1 MNKKQEEEIEEVM
14 YLHQIALADILAASA
29 AESVAV
35 SSAEALRLLRR
46 GKYTIAE
53 WEGIND
59 RIIDEYSARLD
70 EGGSM
75 CVDRV
80 LEELPNGKVAVSTRR
95 VFVPW
100 LSDMRKRE
108 SKEIITLIAEAEAAG
123 VHPRNIA
130 KQLEDKFAGTAHNAL
145 TAARTEAQKLRS
157 DARSE
162 YFREAGV
169 EYVQYISADDDR
181 TRPEHAA
188 RHGKIYRHRDAPWLG
203 EYNCRCTL
211 VPADYLVNR
220 KGAKVEESQVE
231 ILPQEDISE

>member
-59 RIIDEYSARLD
+59 RIIDEYSARLN

-80 LEELPNGKVAVSTRR
+80 LKDLGDGKVAVSTRR
-95 VFVPW
+95 IFVPW
-100 LSDMRKRE
+100 LSDMRKEE
-108 SKEIITLIAEAEAAG
+108 STAILELIRDAEAAG

-130 KQLEDKFAGTAHNAL
+130 RQLHDHFDGTRHRAL

-169 EYVQYISADDDR
+169 KYVIYISADDDR
-181 TRPEHAA
+181 TRPEHSA
-188 RHGKIYRHRDAPWLG
+188 RHGKIYRHEDAPWLG

-211 VPADYLVNR
+211 APADYRVR

-231 ILPQEDISE
+231 IIQEDIIEG

>member
-1 MNKKQEEEIEEVM
+1 MNQKQAEEIEEVM
-14 YLHQIALADILAASA
+14 YLHQIALAEILAASA
-29 AESVAV
+29 AESIAV
-35 SSAEALRLLRR
+35 SSAEALRLLKR

-53 WEGIND
+53 WEGINE
-59 RIIDEYSARLD
+59 RILEEYSARLN

-80 LEELPNGKVAVSTRR
+80 LEDVGGGKVAVSTRR

-100 LSDMRKRE
+100 LNDMREKE
-108 SKEIITLIAEAEAAG
+108 SREIIELIRDAEAEG
-123 VHPRNIA
+123 VHPNNIA
-130 KQLEDKFAGTAHNAL
+130 RQLKQYFEGTAHNAL

-169 EYVQYISADDDR
+169 RYVQYIAAMDER

-188 RHGKIYRHRDAPWLG
+188 RNGKIYRHEDAPWLG

-211 VPADYLVNR
+211 APADYLVHR

-231 ILPQEDISE
+231 ILPQKDIEE

>member
-46 GKYTIAE
+46 GKYPIAE

-59 RIIDEYSARLD
+59 RIIEEYSARLN

-80 LEELPNGKVAVSTRR
+80 LEELPGGKVAVSTRR

-108 SKEIITLIAEAEAAG
+108 SAEIITLIAEAEAAG

-162 YFREAGV
+162 
-169 EYVQYISADDDR
+169 
-181 TRPEHAA
+181 
-188 RHGKIYRHRDAPWLG
+188 
-203 EYNCRCTL
+203 
-211 VPADYLVNR
+211 
-220 KGAKVEESQVE
+220 
-231 ILPQEDISE
+231 

>member
-59 RIIDEYSARLD
+59 RIIDEYSARLN

-80 LEELPNGKVAVSTRR
+80 LEELPGGKVAVSTRR

-108 SKEIITLIAEAEAAG
+108 SAEIITLIAEAEAAG

-162 YFREAGV
+162 YFRSAGV

-211 VPADYLVNR
+211 APADYLVNR

-231 ILPQEDISE
+231 ILPQKDISE

>member
-1 MNKKQEEEIEEVM
+1 MNQKQAEEIEEVM
-14 YLHQIALADILAASA
+14 YLHQIALAEILAASA
-29 AESVAV
+29 AGTVAI
-35 SSAEALRLLRR
+35 SSAEALRLLKR

-53 WEGIND
+53 WEGINE
-59 RIIDEYSARLD
+59 RILAEYSARLN

-80 LEELPNGKVAVSTRR
+80 LEDVGGGKVAVSTRR

-100 LSDMRKRE
+100 LNDMREKE
-108 SKEIITLIAEAEAAG
+108 SREIIELIRDAEAAG
-123 VHPRNIA
+123 VHPNNIA
-130 KQLEDKFAGTAHNAL
+130 RQLKQYFEGTAHNAL

-169 EYVQYISADDDR
+169 RYVQYIAAMDER

-188 RHGKIYRHRDAPWLG
+188 RNGKIYRHSDAPWLG

-211 VPADYLVNR
+211 APADYLVNR
-220 KGAKVEESQVE
+220 KGAKVEDSQVE
-231 ILPQEDISE
+231 ILQEKDISE

>member
-59 RIIDEYSARLD
+59 RIIEEYSARLN

-80 LEELPNGKVAVSTRR
+80 LEELPGGKVAVSTRR

-108 SKEIITLIAEAEAAG
+108 SAEIITLIAEAEVAG

-211 VPADYLVNR
+211 APADYLVNR

-231 ILPQEDISE
+231 ILPQKDISE

>member
-1 MNKKQEEEIEEVM
+1 M
-14 YLHQIALADILAASA
+14 YLHQIALAEILSASA
-29 AESVAV
+29 TETVAI
-35 SSAEALRLLRR
+35 SSAEALRLLKR
-46 GKYTIAE
+46 GKYTIGE

-59 RIIDEYSARLD
+59 RIIEEYSARLN

-80 LEELPNGKVAVSTRR
+80 LEDIGGGRVAVSTRR

-100 LSDMRKRE
+100 LSDMRE
-108 SKEIITLIAEAEAAG
+108 KETEDILTLIAEAEADG

-130 KQLEDKFAGTAHNAL
+130 RQLKGYFEGTAHNAL
-145 TAARTEAQKLRS
+145 TAARTEAQKLRA

-169 EYVQYISADDDR
+169 EYVQYIAAMDER

-188 RHGKIYRHRDAPWLG
+188 RNGKIYRHSDAPWLG

-211 VPADYLVNR
+211 APADYLVNR
-220 KGAKVEESQVE
+220 KGAKVADSQVE
-231 ILPQEDISE
+231 ILQEKDISE

>member
-1 MNKKQEEEIEEVM
+1 MNKKQAEEIEEVM
-14 YLHQIALADILAASA
+14 YLHQIALAEILSASA
-29 AESVAV
+29 TETVAI

-59 RIIDEYSARLD
+59 RIIEEYSARLN

-80 LEELPNGKVAVSTRR
+80 LEELPGGKVAVSTRR
-95 VFVPW
+95 VFIPW

-108 SKEIITLIAEAEAAG
+108 SAEIITLIAEAEAAG

-145 TAARTEAQKLRS
+145 TAARTEAQKLRA

-169 EYVQYISADDDR
+169 EYVQYIAAMDER

-188 RHGKIYRHRDAPWLG
+188 RNGKIYRHSDAPWLG

-211 VPADYLVNR
+211 APADYLVNR

-231 ILPQEDISE
+231 ILQEKDISE

>member
-1 MNKKQEEEIEEVM
+1 MNKKQAEEIEEVM
-14 YLHQIALADILAASA
+14 YLHQIALAEILAASA
-29 AESVAV
+29 AESIAV
-35 SSAEALRLLRR
+35 SSAEALRLLKR

-53 WEGIND
+53 WEGINE
-59 RIIDEYSARLD
+59 RILEEYSARLN

-80 LEELPNGKVAVSTRR
+80 LEDVGGGKVAVSTRR

-100 LSDMRKRE
+100 LNDMREKE
-108 SKEIITLIAEAEAAG
+108 SREIIELIRDAEAAG
-123 VHPRNIA
+123 VHPNNIA
-130 KQLEDKFAGTAHNAL
+130 RQLKQYFEGTAHNAL

-169 EYVQYISADDDR
+169 RYVQYIAAMDER

-188 RHGKIYRHRDAPWLG
+188 RNGKIYRHEDAPWLG

-211 VPADYLVNR
+211 APADYLVNR

-231 ILPQEDISE
+231 ILPQKDIEG

>member
-1 MNKKQEEEIEEVM
+1 MNKKQAEEIEEVM
-14 YLHQIALADILAASA
+14 YLHQIALAEILAASA
-29 AESVAV
+29 AESIAV
-35 SSAEALRLLRR
+35 SSAEALRLLKR

-53 WEGIND
+53 WEGINE
-59 RIIDEYSARLD
+59 RILEEYSARLN

-80 LEELPNGKVAVSTRR
+80 LEDVGGGKVAVSTRR

-100 LSDMRKRE
+100 LNDMREKE
-108 SKEIITLIAEAEAAG
+108 SREIIELIRDAEAAG
-123 VHPRNIA
+123 VHPNNIA
-130 KQLEDKFAGTAHNAL
+130 RQLKQYFEGTAHNAL

-169 EYVQYISADDDR
+169 RYVQYIAAMDER

-188 RHGKIYRHRDAPWLG
+188 RNGKIYRHEDAPWLG

-211 VPADYLVNR
+211 APADYLVNR

-231 ILPQEDISE
+231 ILPQKDIEE

>member
-1 MNKKQEEEIEEVM
+1 MNKKQAEEIEGVM
-14 YLHQIALADILAASA
+14 YLHQIALAEILSASA
-29 AESVAV
+29 AETVAI
-35 SSAEALRLLRR
+35 SSAEALRLLKR

-53 WEGIND
+53 WEGLND
-59 RIIDEYSARLD
+59 RIIDEYSARLN

-80 LEELPNGKVAVSTRR
+80 LEDIGGGRVAVSTRR

-100 LSDMRKRE
+100 LSDMRE
-108 SKEIITLIAEAEAAG
+108 KETEDILTLIAEAEADG

-130 KQLEDKFAGTAHNAL
+130 RQLKGYFEGTAHNAL
-145 TAARTEAQKLRS
+145 TAARTEAQKLRA

-169 EYVQYISADDDR
+169 EYVQYIAAMDER

-188 RHGKIYRHRDAPWLG
+188 RNGKIYRHSDAPWLG

-211 VPADYLVNR
+211 APADYLVNR
-220 KGAKVEESQVE
+220 KGAKVEDSQVE
-231 ILPQEDISE
+231 ILQEKDISE

>member
-1 MNKKQEEEIEEVM
+1 MNKKQAEDIEEVM
-14 YLHQIALADILAASA
+14 YLHQIALAEILAASA

-35 SSAEALRLLRR
+35 SSAEALRLLKR

-53 WEGIND
+53 WEGINE
-59 RIIDEYSARLD
+59 RIIDEYSARLN

-80 LEELPNGKVAVSTRR
+80 LEELPDGKVAVSTRR

-100 LSDMRKRE
+100 LSDMRQKE
-108 SKEIITLIAEAEAAG
+108 SAEIITLIAEAEAAG

-130 KQLEDKFAGTAHNAL
+130 RQLKDKFDSTAHNAL

-169 EYVQYISADDDR
+169 KYVQYIAAMDER

-188 RHGKIYRHRDAPWLG
+188 RNGKIYRHEDAPWLG

-211 VPADYLVNR
+211 APADYLVNR
-220 KGAKVEESQVE
+220 KGAKVEDSQVE
-231 ILPQEDISE
+231 ILPQTDISE

>member
-59 RIIDEYSARLD
+59 RIIEEYSARLN

-80 LEELPNGKVAVSTRR
+80 LEELPGGKVAVSTRR

-108 SKEIITLIAEAEAAG
+108 SAEIITLIAEAEAAG

-211 VPADYLVNR
+211 APADYLVNR

-231 ILPQEDISE
+231 ILPQGDISE

>member
-14 YLHQIALADILAASA
+14 YLHQIALAGILAASA

-59 RIIDEYSARLD
+59 RIIEEYSARLN

-80 LEELPNGKVAVSTRR
+80 LEELPGGKVAVSTRR

-211 VPADYLVNR
+211 APADYLVNR

-231 ILPQEDISE
+231 ILPQGDISE

>member
-1 MNKKQEEEIEEVM
+1 MNQKQAEEIEEVM
-14 YLHQIALADILAASA
+14 YLHQIALAEILAASA
-29 AESVAV
+29 AESIAV
-35 SSAEALRLLRR
+35 SSAEALRLLKR

-53 WEGIND
+53 WEGINE
-59 RIIDEYSARLD
+59 RILEEYSARLN

-80 LEELPNGKVAVSTRR
+80 LEDVGGGKVAVSTRR

-100 LSDMRKRE
+100 LNDMREKE
-108 SKEIITLIAEAEAAG
+108 SREIIELIRDAEAAG
-123 VHPRNIA
+123 VHPNNIA
-130 KQLEDKFAGTAHNAL
+130 RQLKQYFEGTAHNAL

-169 EYVQYISADDDR
+169 RYVQYIAAMDER

-188 RHGKIYRHRDAPWLG
+188 RNGKIYRHEDAPWLG

-211 VPADYLVNR
+211 APADYLVNR

-231 ILPQEDISE
+231 ILPQKDIEE

>member
-1 MNKKQEEEIEEVM
+1 MNKKQAEEIEEVM
-14 YLHQIALADILAASA
+14 YLHQIALAEILSASA
-29 AESVAV
+29 AETVAI
-35 SSAEALRLLRR
+35 SSAEALRLLKR
-46 GKYTIAE
+46 GKYTITE

-59 RIIDEYSARLD
+59 RIIDEYSAMLN

-80 LEELPNGKVAVSTRR
+80 LEDIGGGRVAVSTRR

-100 LSDMRKRE
+100 LSDMRE
-108 SKEIITLIAEAEAAG
+108 KETEDILTLIAEAEADG

-130 KQLEDKFAGTAHNAL
+130 RQLKGYFEGTAHNAL
-145 TAARTEAQKLRS
+145 TAARTEAQKLRA

-162 YFREAGV
+162 YYREAGV
-169 EYVQYISADDDR
+169 EYVQYIAAMDER

-188 RHGKIYRHRDAPWLG
+188 RNGKIYRHSDAPWLG

-211 VPADYLVNR
+211 APADYLVNR
-220 KGAKVEESQVE
+220 KGAKVEDSQVE
-231 ILPQEDISE
+231 ILQEKDISE

>member
-59 RIIDEYSARLD
+59 RIIEEYSARLN

-80 LEELPNGKVAVSTRR
+80 LEELPGGKVAISTRR

-108 SKEIITLIAEAEAAG
+108 SAEIITLIAEAEAAG

-130 KQLEDKFAGTAHNAL
+130 RQLKGYFEGTAHNAL
-145 TAARTEAQKLRS
+145 TAARTEAQKLRA

-169 EYVQYISADDDR
+169 EYVQYIAAMDER

-188 RHGKIYRHRDAPWLG
+188 RNGKIYRHSDAPWLG

-211 VPADYLVNR
+211 APADYLVNR

-231 ILPQEDISE
+231 ILPQKDISE